1 MTRGRYVVSGPPGA
15 GKSTWVSKHAR
26 PGDLR
31 WDWDHVAACLWYGA
45 PTLPADRKGHLAD
58 AQVDL
63 MLRLREAVL
72 EWLTRRGDSATAR
85 VFVIVHDYDVA
96 RVIAHELHAR
106 LVLLNADHG
115 VRLGAR

>member
-45 PTLPADRKGHLAD
+45 PTLPADRKGHLPD

-63 MLRLREAVL
+63 MLRLREVL
-72 EWLTRRGDSATAR
+72 LDWLLIVRSDRRR

-106 LVLLNADHG
+106 LVLINADHG